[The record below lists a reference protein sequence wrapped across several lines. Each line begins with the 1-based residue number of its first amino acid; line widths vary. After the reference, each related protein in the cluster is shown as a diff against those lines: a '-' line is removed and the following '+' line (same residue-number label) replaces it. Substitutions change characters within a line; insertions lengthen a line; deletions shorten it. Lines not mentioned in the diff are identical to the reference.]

1 MIGIDAYRS
10 WPPLGNAVGDASA
23 ARLLFTRLGFEE
35 LTAPLFDERATG
47 AALQALVTDDLMS
60 LGTADSL
67 VLFYAGHGTTRTQQ
81 LAGKEIKTG
90 YLIPSDAANE
100 RNRIATCIDLHAW
113 LDNVSRLP
121 PRHILVILDACHSG
135 IALGPVVKWRDV
147 VSWSDVPSDTLAA
160 RISRRIITSALDD
173 ELAVDGGPVPGHSLF
188 TGCLIEALTGGIA
201 RTESRTTTGSEL
213 GIYLQH
219 RVRTYPSTRQ
229 TPDFG
234 TFDLDERG
242 EMLIPLLD
250 GPAAAELRA
259 ELTSCTDR
267 APRRAPGAQP
277 VPAPP
282 PASPQPTSGRSSGI
296 PAPRTGRP
304 LNGAEI
310 AEIREVLLDAFDRSG
325 FDRLLSDRLGYDR
338 EREVGDGPL
347 GDIID
352 SVVRDLVRQGR
363 GTALIAEAA
372 IARPHNTAIQ
382 DIRAKYMTS

>member
-1 MIGIDAYRS
+1 MIGIDAYRA
-10 WPPLGNAVGDASA
+10 WPPLCNAVSDASA

-35 LTAPLFDERATG
+35 LTAPLFDAQATG

-90 YLIPSDAANE
+90 YLVPSDAANE
-100 RNRIATCIDLHAW
+100 RDRIATWIDLHAW

-121 PRHILVILDACHSG
+121 PRHILVILDACHAG
-135 IALGPVVKWRDV
+135 IALGPVIKWRDV
-147 VSWSDVPSDTLAA
+147 ASWNDVPADTLAA

-188 TGCLIEALTGGIA
+188 TGCLIEALTGGIV
-201 RTESRTTTGSEL
+201 RSEPRTTTGSEL
-213 GIYLQH
+213 GVYLQR
-219 RVRTYPSTRQ
+219 RVRTYPRTQQ

-234 TFDLDERG
+234 TFELDERG

-250 GPAAAELRA
+250 GPAAAELQA
-259 ELTSCTDR
+259 ELAASCRDR
-267 APRRAPGAQP
+267 APRRTPGAQP
-277 VPAPP
+277 APVPP
-282 PASPQPTSGRSSGI
+282 PASPPSAPGLPGRR
-296 PAPRTGRP
+296 AGRP
-304 LNGAEI
+304 LNGTEI
-310 AEIREVLLDAFDRSG
+310 AEIREVLLDAFDRPG

-338 EREVGDGPL
+338 EREVGDGAL
-347 GDIID
+347 RDIIH

-372 IARPHNTAIQ
+372 IARPHNTAMQ